1 MKKLFEYSNSTWVR
15 YSAYEWKKGPDGVL
29 YLTACQRAMPKIC
42 DPMENYQQMVLD
54 AITIGRMGMAK
65 REDAEIQEAIQE
77 FVTNYGLL
85 GFLTALPTT
94 PKFMDYEAVYLP
106 KNHFIKKEVMST
118 KDYLALFF
126 PFEKL
131 DLHKRGTSTVWSVE
145 GDPTM
150 QALML
155 AMGDLPLA
163 ENLSMMRQYAERYDW
178 LKQQFMDWCFLYTT
192 CYFYYEDGATLPFDA
207 KRLIW
212 ESTKAFG
219 GNASFYHVELRER
232 PTMVWDFHSLLLCVQ
247 MMLCHMLTDEKQY
260 IRMCVQCSRAFLSTR
275 PNALYCSPECKRQH
289 YAQKRKLDGK

>member
-1 MKKLFEYSNSTWVR
+1 MKKLFEHSSSTWVR
-15 YSAYEWKKGPDGVL
+15 YSAYEWKKGVDGIL
-29 YLTACQRAMPKIC
+29 YITACQGTMPKIC

-65 REDAEIQEAIQE
+65 KEDAKIQDAIKE

-131 DLHKRGTSTVWSVE
+131 DLRKRGTSTVWSVE
-145 GDPTM
+145 GDRTM

-155 AMGDLPLA
+155 TI
-163 ENLSMMRQYAERYDW
+163 NN
-178 LKQQFMDWCFLYTT
+178 QF
-192 CYFYYEDGATLPFDA
+192 
-207 KRLIW
+207 
-212 ESTKAFG
+212 
-219 GNASFYHVELRER
+219 
-232 PTMVWDFHSLLLCVQ
+232 
-247 MMLCHMLTDEKQY
+247 
-260 IRMCVQCSRAFLSTR
+260 
-275 PNALYCSPECKRQH
+275 
-289 YAQKRKLDGK
+289 

>member
-1 MKKLFEYSNSTWVR
+1 MKKLFEHSSSTWVR

-29 YLTACQRAMPKIC
+29 YLTACQGAVPKIC
-42 DPMENYQQMVLD
+42 APMENYQQLVLD

-65 REDAEIQEAIQE
+65 KEDAKIQEAIKE
-77 FVTNYGLL
+77 FATKYGLL
-85 GFLTALPTT
+85 GFLTALPTM
-94 PKFMDYEAVYLP
+94 PKFMDYKAVYLP

-118 KDYLALFF
+118 EEYLSIFF

-131 DLHKRGTSTVWSVE
+131 DLRKRGTSTVWSVE
-145 GDPTM
+145 EDRTM

-155 AMGDLPLA
+155 TMGDLPMA
-163 ENLSMMRQYAERYDW
+163 VNLSMMRQYAERYDW

-192 CYFYYEDGATLPFDA
+192 CYFYYEDGDTLPFDA
-207 KRLIW
+207 KRLME

-219 GNASFYHVELRER
+219 GNVPFYHMELRER
-232 PTMVWDFHSLLLCVQ
+232 PTLVWDFHSLLLCLQ

-260 IRMCVQCSRAFLSTR
+260 IRMCVRCSKAFLSTR

-289 YAQKRKLDGK
+289 